1 LDYNGRAATYDF
13 RKASYVVLGD
23 AMPTV
28 SGGFN
33 TNVSYK
39 GIDLGVNFLYKIGG
53 KLYDGAYKDVA
64 DDGYYWERIRA
75 KSYYENMWTEN
86 NPNGTQPKIDGND
99 LTDAMQYSSRHIHDA
114 SFLRI
119 KSLSLGYTL
128 PSPVLNN
135 ALISDARLFFNA
147 NNLWTIA
154 KYKEADP
161 EVNQYGTRGWET
173 PIGKTFVFGI
183 ELKF

>member
-1 LDYNGRAATYDF
+1 
-13 RKASYVVLGD
+13 
-23 AMPTV
+23 MPTV

-119 KSLSLGYTL
+119 KSLSLGFTL
-128 PSPVLNN
+128 PKSILRD
-135 ALISDARLFFNA
+135 ALIRDARLFFNA

-154 KYKEADP
+154 NYKEADP

-173 PIGKTFVFGI
+173 PIGKTFVVGV